1 MAQLSG
7 LRNAS
12 ILVALLLAGPAQ
24 AGGEIA
30 AHVMFVKGQ
39 VRVLDAAGQ
48 ARPARQ
54 GEALRSGER
63 METASGSLG
72 QIKLPDGSLVGV
84 HSESEV
90 AVETVAGDAA
100 GARLVRLKR
109 GAMRVINRDAS
120 GRNALLV
127 ETPTAELNLVNA
139 DTVAFVVDPV
149 TGARDGLP
157 SGTYSRVIAGDGTL
171 RTARGGLSLQRG
183 ETGFASGGDVV
194 PTSLPALPA
203 TLQTAMLAG
212 TRPGR

>member
-1 MAQLSG
+1 MAKQFML
-7 LRNAS
+7 A
-12 ILVALLLAGPAQ
+12 ILALMVAGQAQ
-24 AGGEIA
+24 AGGDVTG
-30 AHVMFVKGQ
+30 HVMFVKGQ
-39 VRVLDAAGQ
+39 VRILDAAGQ

-54 GEALRSGER
+54 GDALRHGER
-63 METASGSLG
+63 VETAADAVG
-72 QIKLPDGSLVGV
+72 QIKLPDGSLVGL

-100 GARLVRLKR
+100 GARLVRLSR
-109 GAMRVINRDAS
+109 GVMRVINRDAS
-120 GRNALLV
+120 GQHPLLV
-127 ETPTAELNLVNA
+127 ETPTAELKLFNA
-139 DTVAFVVDPV
+139 DSVAFVVDAAA
-149 TGARDGLP
+149 GARDGVP